1 MPLDLPISPMIPEE
15 KTTPPTPEALN
26 ERRDAP
32 GNAARLAQAL
42 AIFKTPEAEMKR
54 QKLNLS
60 LLF

>member
-1 MPLDLPISPMIPEE
+1 MIPEE